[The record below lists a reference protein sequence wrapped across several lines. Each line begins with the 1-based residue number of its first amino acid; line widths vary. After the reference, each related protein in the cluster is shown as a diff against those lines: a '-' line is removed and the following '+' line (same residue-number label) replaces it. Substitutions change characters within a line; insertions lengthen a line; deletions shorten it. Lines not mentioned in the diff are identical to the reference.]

1 MQTGDRLNFLIMGAQ
16 KSGTTALTYFLM
28 QHPEIYIPERK
39 EMHFFD
45 DETAFA
51 SSLEAVDY
59 GSYHAGLDIPSRA
72 KIVGEATPIYM
83 YWTPAARRIKQY
95 NPSIK
100 LIFILRNPIDRA
112 YSHYNWARRV
122 MEKES
127 LPFSAAIRLEGLRR
141 LENFPLQSRSHS
153 YVDRGYYARQI
164 KYLLRYFPLSQML
177 FVRNEDL
184 RRNHSATLDR
194 IFGFLEVRRA
204 HSIQP
209 AEIYSNRYEPMS
221 SSDRTY
227 LLAKFNDDIKEL
239 QVLLGS
245 DFSDWLKDS
254 QPSRTRA
261 ARHVV

>member
-1 MQTGDRLNFLIMGAQ
+1 
-16 KSGTTALTYFLM
+16 
-28 QHPEIYIPERK
+28 
-39 EMHFFD
+39 MHFFD

-51 SSLEAVDY
+51 SSLEAGDY

-141 LENFPLQSRSHS
+141 LENFPLQSKWHS

-164 KYLLRYFPLSQML
+164 KYLLRYFSLSQML
-177 FVRNEDL
+177 FIKNEDL
-184 RRNHSATLDR
+184 RNNHSATLDR
-194 IFGFLEVRRA
+194 VFDFLEVRQE
-204 HSIQP
+204 HSIEP
-209 AEIYSNRYEPMS
+209 AAIYTNRYGPMLS
-221 SSDRTY
+221 CDRMY
-227 LLAKFNDDIKEL
+227 LLRKFEDDIAEL
-239 QVLLGS
+239 EGLLRL
-245 DFSDWLKDS
+245 DLSDWLNDEQRS
-254 QPSRTRA
+254 SESTPAGSEDLDR
-261 ARHVV
+261 